1 MVLIS
6 RPPRRFARPLLLFCV
21 FSLIIPVITAG
32 APRPVEAA
40 PVALPSRAIIA
51 HFPAVREIYNLSCE
65 YAAASAITQFYGR
78 RVTQGTFIREVPQAE
93 NPHLGFR
100 GEIDA
105 KWGGIANYGIYAE
118 PLVPVLERHGYEA
131 EVFYASPTRL
141 KAEIAA
147 GHPVVVWMTGAARA
161 GARIYKLDS
170 TNMLYYLVPYEH
182 AVVVYGY
189 DSARVYTMDVG
200 DGKFWGYGWA
210 KFMRTWDLFN
220 DMALAIHPAEQ

>member
-1 MVLIS
+1 MVLPS
-6 RPPRRFARPLLLFCV
+6 RPPRRFARRILLFCV
-21 FSLIIPVITAG
+21 FSLIIPAGLARPAG
-32 APRPVEAA
+32 AVPVG
-40 PVALPSRAIIA
+40 LPGKAIIP
-51 HFPAVREIYNLSCE
+51 HFPSVREVYNLSCE

-78 RVTQGTFIREVPQAE
+78 RVTQGTFVREVLHAE

-105 KWGGIANYGIYAE
+105 KWGGITNYGIYAE

-141 KAEIAA
+141 KTEIAA
-147 GHPVVVWMTGAARA
+147 GHPVGVWMTGAARP
-161 GARIYKLDS
+161 GARTYKLDS
-170 TNMLYYLVPYEH
+170 TNTLYYLVPYEH

-189 DSARVYTMDVG
+189 DSERVYTMDVG
-200 DGKFWGYGWA
+200 DGKFWSYGWA

-220 DMALAIHPAEQ
+220 DMALAIHPIRQ